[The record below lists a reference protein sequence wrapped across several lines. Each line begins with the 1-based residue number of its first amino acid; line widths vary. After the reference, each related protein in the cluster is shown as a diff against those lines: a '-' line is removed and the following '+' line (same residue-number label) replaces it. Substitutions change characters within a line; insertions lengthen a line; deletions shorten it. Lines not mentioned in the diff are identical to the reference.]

1 MAPITFTHE
10 IDWDAAVAFLLP
22 TVMVAILQLWAI
34 LDSST
39 HPVTTTG
46 STELSASILAL
57 AQLAGQMQPEW
68 PYPRDRFSQDLF
80 LQLRS
85 WGETSLYTDYTQVYV
100 SSYTAE
106 RGRFGSFTG
115 DTDIGYSTS
124 CAVDL
129 EASVAKGTLDAA
141 TVTEAKGPEGYY
153 DYFAPI
159 RDCTPVRPLQV
170 MMSRSACSEPC
181 CAHSAHILT
190 VLTSDAVG
198 V

>member
-1 MAPITFTHE
+1 MSWEELCAGQ
-10 IDWDAAVAFLLP
+10 LLP
-22 TVMVAILQLWAI
+22 TLVMVVLQLWAI

-85 WGETSLYTDYTQVYV
+85 WGETSLYTDYTQAY
-100 SSYTAE
+100 A
-106 RGRFGSFTG
+106 GSPDAGGYWTG
-115 DTDIGYSTS
+115 YTDIGYSTS

>member
-1 MAPITFTHE
+1 MF
-10 IDWDAAVAFLLP
+10 VGG
-22 TVMVAILQLWAI
+22 
-34 LDSST
+34 SS
-39 HPVTTTG
+39 
-46 STELSASILAL
+46 
-57 AQLAGQMQPEW
+57 AGG
-68 PYPRDRFSQDLF
+68 Y
-80 LQLRS
+80 
-85 WGETSLYTDYTQVYV
+85 
-100 SSYTAE
+100 
-106 RGRFGSFTG
+106 FTG
-115 DTDIGYSTS
+115 YSDIGYSTS